1 VYRGLSDLELIP
13 ENTPPRLLLCP
24 TLACPSQG
32 PPIRWQYPRAPPP
45 RASFLSP
52 LFSLNPSSSRRS
64 TRSPI
69 VNPTP
74 TPRTTLPRG
83 TSRGSWGLASRA
95 VLAASGST
103 SSRLISPLCGCATR
117 LFVLWL
123 SQVSSNCSFILLSFS
138 DIGLPNQWSRAFH
151 VLSANRHSLS
161 TFLSSVLYP
170 LISFVPLR
178 PNFFVVLY
186 LDSTA
191 LNGHSYYWSLLYGVI
206 PHI

>member
-1 VYRGLSDLELIP
+1 MYRGVLAISS
-13 ENTPPRLLLCP
+13 RSCP
-24 TLACPSQG
+24 IL
-32 PPIRWQYPRAPPP
+32 
-45 RASFLSP
+45 FLSP
-52 LFSLNPSSSRRS
+52 LSDAGLSESRPSHSMAISSRSSSWVLSFPLVLPESVLLAPEHAEPHHQFHPDSSHHAATRHFPWFVGPRAPGRS
-64 TRSPI
+64 CGFA
-69 VNPTP
+69 
-74 TPRTTLPRG
+74 LD
-83 TSRGSWGLASRA
+83 
-95 VLAASGST
+95 
-103 SSRLISPLCGCATR
+103 LISPHLASVRCATR